1 VQATGTPSPRGTIEV
16 RELVKE
22 FPGVRALDGVTLAFR
37 AGEVHG
43 VVGENGAGKS
53 TLMKVLSGI
62 EQPTSGTI
70 AIDGEPVTLRSTM
83 HAARLGVAMIHQE
96 LNLVDELTV
105 ADNIFLGREMSR
117 FGWVASRTQRHASRE
132 ILGRVNCNV
141 EPTRRVG
148 SLSIAQQQL
157 VEIAKALATDAR
169 VLIMD
174 EPTAVLSER
183 ETAALFGLIDRLK
196 RSGVTVLYVSHH
208 LEEVTRVCD
217 QITVMRD
224 GRLVTTL
231 QAKEATPAALAALM
245 VGRELSDFYPAS
257 RPWQPEVALAV
268 RGLSASPHVR
278 DVSFELKRG
287 EILGFAGL
295 IGSGRTEMAEAIAGL
310 RPRADGVVELNG
322 VLVDART
329 PRAAVRAGL
338 AYLSEDRKGRGLT
351 IDMGLAENVTLVSLE
366 RYGRVVIGRAAEE
379 AAAREHV
386 ARLRIRAAGL
396 HQPVRYLSGGN
407 QQKVAIAKWLETAPR
422 VLILDE
428 PTRGVDVGAKREIYD
443 LIVELAASGT
453 ACVFIS
459 SELPELLGVCHR
471 IAVMR
476 AGRLVAILGAESASE
491 EAIMRHAAGL
501 ETLGRTFAGA

>member
-1 VQATGTPSPRGTIEV
+1 
-16 RELVKE
+16 VKE

-62 EQPTSGTI
+62 EPPTSGTM
-70 AIDGEPVTLRSTM
+70 AIDGTPVTLRSPA
-83 HAARLGVAMIHQE
+83 HAGRVGVAMIHQE

-105 ADNIFLGREMSR
+105 SDNIFLGRELSR
-117 FGWVASRTQRHASRE
+117 CGWVESRAQRDASRE

-141 EPTRRVG
+141 DPSRRVG

-157 VEIAKALATDAR
+157 VEIAKALAANAR

-196 RSGVTVLYVSHH
+196 RSGVAVLYISHH
-208 LEEVTRVCD
+208 LDEVIRVCD
-217 QITVMRD
+217 RITVMRD
-224 GRLVTTL
+224 GRLVTTVE
-231 QAKEATPAALAALM
+231 AKEATPAALAALM

-268 RGLSASPHVR
+268 RGLGASPHVC
-278 DVSFELKRG
+278 DVSFEVKRG

-310 RPRADGVVELNG
+310 RPRAGGVVELNG
-322 VLVDART
+322 VPVEART
-329 PRAAVRAGL
+329 PRAGVRAGI

-351 IDMGLAENVTLVSLE
+351 IDMGLAENVTLVSLR
-366 RYGRVVIGRAAEE
+366 RYGKVVIRRAAED
-379 AAAREHV
+379 AAARDYV

-396 HQPVRYLSGGN
+396 RRPVRLLSGGN

-443 LIVELAASGT
+443 LIVDLAASGT

-476 AGRLVAILGAESASE
+476 AGRIVAILGAEAASE

-501 ETLGRTFAGA
+501 ETNERAFARA